1 MSRHPEIG
9 RQVLVQAGGIFVLLS
24 RIVGAHQERWDG
36 SGYPYGLAREAIP
49 LGARILAVV
58 DAYDAMTSQRP
69 YRAALPIAHASA
81 ELQRCAGSQFD
92 PQVVDAFLR
101 GLVAQEQPAEHKQ
114 VEESPQQA
122 SSSTGKVL
130 PLA

>member
-9 RQVLVQAGGIFVLLS
+9 RQVLVQAGGVFVLLS

-36 SGYPYGLAREAIP
+36 EGYPYGLTREAIP
-49 LGARILAVV
+49 LGSRILAVV

-69 YRAALPIAHASA
+69 YREALPAASA
-81 ELQRCAGSQFD
+81 RAELERCAGTQFD

-101 GLVAQEQPAEHKQ
+101 VLAAQAQPAEQRQ
-114 VEESPQQA
+114 VEDTQQQA
-122 SSSTGKVL
+122 PTSKGEVH

>member
-9 RQVLVQAGGIFVLLS
+9 RQVLVQAGGVFVLRS

-36 SGYPYGLAREAIP
+36 EGYPYGLAWEAIP
-49 LGARILAVV
+49 LCSRILAVV

-69 YRAALPIAHASA
+69 YREALPAASA
-81 ELQRCAGSQFD
+81 RAELERCAGTQFD
-92 PQVVDAFLR
+92 PQAVDAFLR
-101 GLVAQEQPAEHKQ
+101 VLAAQAQSAEHRQ
-114 VEESPQQA
+114 VEDTQQQA
-122 SSSTGKVL
+122 PTSKGEVH